1 MKANLANRVRPNKL
15 QQIIGQTHLIQILA
29 KMVQQQQVY
38 SMILHGPSGTGKTT
52 IALALMEELQLRYRL
67 VNATTTNKKEL
78 DSIFEEASLF
88 PGIIVIVDE
97 IHRLNKDKQDLFLS
111 HIEANRI
118 ILIGLTTINPYF
130 SINPA
135 LRSRVLL
142 LEVKRLTND
151 EVRTGVSSAIN
162 SKDGFNNQLKI
173 SNEALERIVNL
184 ANGDLRLAL
193 NYLEM
198 ASLVSEEEI
207 TIVTLNN
214 YLTKSSIVNDKDGDG
229 IYDLMS
235 AFQKSIRG
243 SDVNAA
249 LYYLALL
256 IAANDIDALERRL
269 LVVAYEDIGLANP
282 NVVQKVINAV
292 NTTRMIGYPEGQIVL
307 SNIVIELA
315 LSPKSKTATYAIAAA
330 MKQVETQ
337 AYPMPDYLKLT
348 PLYLSDEERY
358 DYDAQKNWPYIQ
370 YLPTAIKDI
379 EFYQPEPSSPYEELL
394 LNNYI
399 KLRNIKKTNDLK
411 SLKSLKK

>member
-1 MKANLANRVRPNKL
+1 MKANLAARMRPVTLNKVIGQEHLIKILYKMLL
-15 QQIIGQTHLIQILA
+15 QQQI
-29 KMVQQQQVY
+29 Y

-52 IALALMEELQLRYRL
+52 IALALVEELQLRYRMI
-67 VNATTTNKKEL
+67 NATTTNKKEL
-78 DSIFEEASLF
+78 DLIFEEASYF
-88 PGIIVIVDE
+88 PGIILIVDE

-111 HIEANRI
+111 HLEANRI
-118 ILIGLTTINPYF
+118 ILIGLTTLNPYY

-151 EVRTGVSSAIN
+151 EIILGIN
-162 SKDGFNNQLKI
+162 QALQAAEGFNDQLSITEEVINKI
-173 SNEALERIVNL
+173 AQK

-198 ASLVSEEEI
+198 AALVSDTTVDVE
-207 TIVTLNN
+207 TLNH
-214 YLTKSSIVNDKDGDG
+214 YLAGSSIVNDKDGDG

-256 IAANDIDALERRL
+256 IEANDLDALERRL
-269 LVVAYEDIGLANP
+269 MVIAYEDIGLANP

-292 NTTRMIGYPEGQIVL
+292 STTRNIGFPEGQIVL

-315 LSPKSKTATYAIAAA
+315 LSPKSRSATEAIASA
-330 MKQVETQ
+330 MAQVNEQ
-337 AYPMPDYLKLT
+337 AFPVPTYLKLT
-348 PLYLSDEERY
+348 PLHLEEDEMY
-358 DYDAQKNWPYIQ
+358 DYDAPKAWPYIQ
-370 YLPTAIKDI
+370 YLPDAIKDK
-379 EFYQPEPSSPYEELL
+379 EFYHPVPSSPYEETLAK
-394 LNNYI
+394 NYD
-399 KLRNIKKTNDLK
+399 KLKQVKRTSNLKTLK
-411 SLKSLKK
+411 PLK